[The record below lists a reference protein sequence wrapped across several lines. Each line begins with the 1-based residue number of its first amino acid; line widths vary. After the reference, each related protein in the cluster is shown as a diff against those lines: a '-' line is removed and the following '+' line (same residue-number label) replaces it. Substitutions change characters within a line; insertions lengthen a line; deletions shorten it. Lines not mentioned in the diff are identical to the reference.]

1 MSSHLNK
8 LVERYP
14 ALEICR
20 PDIQQAFDLL
30 TVTFLKDGKLL
41 LCGNGGSA
49 SDAEHWA
56 GEMLKGFAH
65 SRPLTAAMRQGLP
78 AEMAARLQWAF
89 PVIPLTGFPSLATA
103 FGNDVNPEYVFAQ
116 LVLALGRPGDVLAA
130 LSTSG
135 NSANICRAAEVARAR
150 NIPVIGLTGA
160 GGGALKGLADVC
172 ICVPA
177 TQTPQIQE
185 FHLPIYH
192 CLSLMLEE
200 TFVAHWQKTEET
212 EPMETRDW
220 SRLNPL
226 L

>member
-1 MSSHLNK
+1 MSAHFNNLI
-8 LVERYP
+8 ERYP
-14 ALEICR
+14 VLEVCR
-20 PDIQQAFDLL
+20 SDIQQAFDLL
-30 TVTFLKDGKLL
+30 AASFLRDGKLL

-49 SDAEHWA
+49 ADSEHWA

-65 SRPLTAAMRQGLP
+65 ARPLSCSMRKGLP
-78 AEMAARLQWAF
+78 PEMAARLQWAF
-89 PVIPLTGFPSLATA
+89 PVIPLTGFPAFATA
-103 FGNDVNPEYVFAQ
+103 FSNDVEPEYVFAQ

-135 NSANICRAAEVARAR
+135 NSANVCRAAEVARAR
-150 NIPVIGLTGA
+150 NIPVIALTSAA
-160 GGGALKGLADVC
+160 GGKLKGLVDVC

-200 TFVAHWQKTEET
+200 TFVSHWQ
-212 EPMETRDW
+212 
-220 SRLNPL
+220 
-226 L
+226 

>member
-1 MSSHLNK
+1 MSSHLNN

-14 ALEICR
+14 ALEVCR
-20 PDIQQAFDLL
+20 SDIQQAFDLL
-30 TVTFLKDGKLL
+30 NTTFLKDGKFL

-49 SDAEHWA
+49 SDSEHWA

-65 SRPLTAAMRQGLP
+65 SRPLSVSMRQGLP
-78 AEMAARLQWAF
+78 AEMAAQLQWAF

-116 LVLALGRPGDVLAA
+116 LVLALGRSGDVLAA

-135 NSANICRAAEVARAR
+135 NSTNVCRAAEVARAR
-150 NIPVIGLTGA
+150 NLPVIALTGA
-160 GGGALKGLADVC
+160 TGGKLKALANVC

-177 TQTPQIQE
+177 TQTPQVQE
-185 FHLPIYH
+185 FHLPVYH

-200 TFVAHWQKTEET
+200 SFLTRWQ
-212 EPMETRDW
+212 
-220 SRLNPL
+220 
-226 L
+226 